1 MGKKITTILR
11 AFSLSFLVLLLIVT
25 SRNTAFADIPDSYQK
40 IEYPP
45 LPNLELPEYDR
56 YQLDN
61 GMVIY
66 LVEDHRL
73 PLVSG
78 RAVIRTGDRFEPAD
92 KVGLAQITGS
102 LMRAGGTK
110 NNPPAQ
116 LNQILEAK
124 AASIETGINKSSGGV
139 SFSSLSYDLDTVFPL
154 FVEVLREPRFDE
166 GMFALQKTQLQGSIA
181 RRNDNPGN
189 ISNREFSK
197 LIYGENSPYAR
208 TIEYET
214 LDNIDREDVI
224 NFYQEYIRPD
234 SIILG
239 IVGDFDPQQMKSLI
253 AQSFGDWKVTKNL
266 PKLDIPIAEQ
276 KTPSGLYLVDQ
287 PQLTQSN
294 IAMGHLGGKLND
306 ETYTTLTVINGVLN
320 GFGGRLYNDIRSRQG
335 LAYSVYGLW
344 SAGYDY
350 PGVFV
355 AGGQTKSETT
365 AQFISSAISEIK
377 RLQND
382 FITEDELDY
391 AKNSILNSFVF
402 KFQTPSQTLSR
413 LMTYEYYDYPQDFI
427 FKYQDAVKKTQVE
440 DVKTVAQQE
449 LKPEN
454 LVTLVVGNGNVVKPN
469 LQVLNQEI
477 NTIDIE
483 S

>member
-1 MGKKITTILR
+1 M
-11 AFSLSFLVLLLIVT
+11 
-25 SRNTAFADIPDSYQK
+25 
-40 IEYPP
+40 
-45 LPNLELPEYDR
+45 
-56 YQLDN
+56 
-61 GMVIY
+61 
-66 LVEDHRL
+66 
-73 PLVSG
+73 
-78 RAVIRTGDRFEPAD
+78 
-92 KVGLAQITGS
+92 
-102 LMRAGGTK
+102 
-110 NNPPAQ
+110 
-116 LNQILEAK
+116 
-124 AASIETGINKSSGGV
+124 
-139 SFSSLSYDLDTVFPL
+139 
-154 FVEVLREPRFDE
+154 
-166 GMFALQKTQLQGSIA
+166 
-181 RRNDNPGN
+181 
-189 ISNREFSK
+189 
-197 LIYGENSPYAR
+197 
-208 TIEYET
+208 
-214 LDNIDREDVI
+214 
-224 NFYQEYIRPD
+224 
-234 SIILG
+234 
-239 IVGDFDPQQMKSLI
+239 
-253 AQSFGDWKVTKNL
+253 
-266 PKLDIPIAEQ
+266 
-276 KTPSGLYLVDQ
+276 
-287 PQLTQSN
+287 
-294 IAMGHLGGKLND
+294 
-306 ETYTTLTVINGVLN
+306 
-320 GFGGRLYNDIRSRQG
+320 
-335 LAYSVYGLW
+335 
-344 SAGYDY
+344 AGYDY